1 MRCLLNHAREKRGV
15 DALRRNRRLDR
26 AAVLKLRDNVRC
38 DEFSHT
44 ACGKPF
50 ISVFRRARYVTAE
63 TRSYS
68 VGENLAWGQGRL
80 GTPRRI
86 VLAWLRS
93 DGHRRNL
100 FSRGGETSA
109 LPIARCRG
117 SRATSGSSSGPTV
130 SAAAVSSP
138 PKSAKI
144 AEPIG
149 MSATGA
155 KTTVYDRLGAR
166 PVVNC
171 RGIYSE
177 LGEPSSVRPSG
188 RPWPRRTALRPR

>member
-1 MRCLLNHAREKRGV
+1 MNRVLLLGLVLAAALLAAVQPADAADLRRYLAPPSVCPGQSNAGARPAVKVRAMRCLLNHAREERGL
-15 DALRRNRRLDR
+15 DALRRNRKLDR
-26 AAVLKLRDNVRC
+26 AATLKLRDNVRC

-100 FSRGGETSA
+100 FSRAWRDMGVA
-109 LPIARCRG
+109 YR
-117 SRATSGSSSGPTV
+117 
-130 SAAAVSSP
+130 AVSRFEGHERV
-138 PKSAKI
+138 ALW
-144 AEPIG
+144 A
-149 MSATGA
+149 
-155 KTTVYDRLGAR
+155 
-166 PVVNC
+166 NC
-171 RGIYSE
+171 F
-177 LGEPSSVRPSG
+177 G
-188 RPWPRRTALRPR
+188 RRSL